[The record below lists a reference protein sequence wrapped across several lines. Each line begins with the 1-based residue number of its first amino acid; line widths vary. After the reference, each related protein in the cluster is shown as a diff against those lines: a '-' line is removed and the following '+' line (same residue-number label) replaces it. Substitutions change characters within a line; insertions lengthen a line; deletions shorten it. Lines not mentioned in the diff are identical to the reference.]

1 MSVVFKMS
9 KDILGLDLKLID
21 EELGSDLGIG
31 FSGDLA
37 TVSEEYNLGQAIV
50 NRLRTRLGELAELG
64 HSQYGSRL
72 YELIGEPNNER
83 TRGLIRLYTQEC
95 IAQDPRVEEIVSVS
109 LEVPKENPNRVNI
122 NMSVLPRGSAT
133 TLNIV
138 FPFYLEVE

>member
-1 MSVVFKMS
+1 MS
-9 KDILGLDLKLID
+9 KDLLGWDLKLVD
-21 EELGSDLGIG
+21 EELGSDLDIS
-31 FSGDLA
+31 FTGDLA
-37 TVSEEYNLGQAIV
+37 KVGEEYNLGQAIV
-50 NRLRTRLGELAELG
+50 NRLRTRPGELADLG

-95 IAQDPRVEEIVSVS
+95 IAQDPRVEEVVSVRI
-109 LEVPKENPNRVNI
+109 EVPKENPNRINI
-122 NMSVLPRGSAT
+122 SMSILPRGKTT